1 MRGDDAAGVAV
12 ARALQARLPKSDGLG
27 KSYRVTAIDAG
38 PAPENFT
45 GSLRRF
51 EPDLAL
57 LIDAAQMDEA
67 PGAVRW
73 LAWPDVDGFDAST
86 HTLPPRLVAQ
96 YLSDELGCQVALI
109 GIQPADTSIGA
120 PLSADVY
127 TAVDEVVKVIE
138 SYLLD

>member
-1 MRGDDAAGVAV
+1 MTV
-12 ARALQARLPKSDGLG
+12 
-27 KSYRVTAIDAG
+27 IDAG

-45 GSLRRF
+45 GPLRRL

-57 LIDAAQMDEA
+57 LVDAAQMDEA

-73 LAWPDVDGFDAST
+73 LAWPEVDGFDAST

-109 GIQPADTSIGA
+109 GIQPADTSIDA
-120 PLSADVY
+120 PLSADVQ

-138 SYLLD
+138 TYLLD